1 MRLTELAEEYDEA
14 VLLLR
19 QRIRD
24 LEDRRKSTQDVLEQN
39 ILAQRTAD
47 LRAILR
53 DTRTLAVICRRYYE
67 RSFWRDEHFCF
78 QYPGQRAPWRRGCGH
93 TPKPTTLSCGGYAGT

>member
-19 QRIRD
+19 QRIRE

-47 LRAILR
+47 L
-53 DTRTLAVICRRYYE
+53 
-67 RSFWRDEHFCF
+67 
-78 QYPGQRAPWRRGCGH
+78 
-93 TPKPTTLSCGGYAGT
+93 